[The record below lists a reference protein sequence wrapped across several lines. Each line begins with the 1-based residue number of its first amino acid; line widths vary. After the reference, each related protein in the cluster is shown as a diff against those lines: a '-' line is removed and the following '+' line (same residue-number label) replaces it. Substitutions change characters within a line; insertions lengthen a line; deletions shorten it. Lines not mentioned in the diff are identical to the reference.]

1 MHVRELKIK
10 NRRRTKDLENLKNL
24 FPGRSS
30 GGGDLREDFSIVNE
44 TDRLA
49 GRTSCDACPVTRP
62 REINQSVGC
71 VLTRE
76 GEGGAGEDPLSLE
89 ISRDPVSFRLPFAF
103 RGSIRFHV
111 HVNEAGMSLL
121 PGGLIKFQG
130 VITRSM

>member
-1 MHVRELKIK
+1 MK
-10 NRRRTKDLENLKNL
+10 NPCPKRNRI
-24 FPGRSS
+24 
-30 GGGDLREDFSIVNE
+30 LREDFSIINE
-44 TDRLA
+44 ADRLA
-49 GRTSCDACPVTRP
+49 GRTSYDVHVARP
-62 REINQSVGC
+62 REINQSVRC

-76 GEGGAGEDPLSLE
+76 REEEGGREGGAREDPLSLE